1 MTLQPGDKLSKGKY
15 TIKEKLKTGRF
26 GITYLATVNSGAS
39 KEKKRNFLGRLRPP
53 KQEEPP
59 NQKPETVVIKTLNDG
74 IYEQAKNEE
83 IEKRNN
89 DLFKEAMALSSCKH
103 SHIVKFKYPLLEGG
117 KVYLIMEHI
126 AGDDLATLPDK
137 TLPEKDS
144 LTYIKQIGEAL
155 IEVHENELIHRD
167 VKPANIILKAGKQEA
182 ILIDF
187 GLARGF
193 DDILTT
199 VNPTTAKG
207 FAPPE
212 LYDPTAQRGP
222 YTDVY
227 SLAATL
233 YFLLT
238 GKVPPNAQNRHKE
251 KLVDPKNFNSSIS
264 DYVNKAIIKG
274 MELDWEK
281 RPQTMAEWL
290 KLLPLPVVEK
300 KPEPPNSEREALK
313 LSQQQTII
321 GIIALVVGLLT
332 ILVTFVVT
340 LYPQETREKIEQI
353 LPSPSPTPTPVES
366 PSQE

>member
-1 MTLQPGDKLSKGKY
+1 MALKEGDKLSKGQY
-15 TIKEKLKTGRF
+15 TIQDKLKIGRF
-26 GITYLATVNSGAS
+26 CITYLATVNSSLS
-39 KEKKRNFLGRLRPP
+39 KEKKWNFLGLLNPL
-53 KQEEPP
+53 KQEQPQ
-59 NQKPETVVIKTLNDG
+59 NQKLEKVVIKTLKDE
-74 IYEQAKNEE
+74 IYEEAKDEV

-89 DLFKEAMALSSCKH
+89 DLFKEAIALSRCKH
-103 SHIVKFKYPLLEGG
+103 PHIVTFKYPLLEGG

-137 TLPEKDS
+137 TLAEPAALS
-144 LTYIKQIGEAL
+144 YIKQIGEAL
-155 IEVHENELIHRD
+155 TTVHENKLVHRD
-167 VKPANIILKAGKQEA
+167 VKPANIVLRAGKAEA

-212 LYDPTAQRGP
+212 LYDPTAKRGP
-222 YTDVY
+222 YTDIY

-238 GKVPPNAQNRHKE
+238 GEVPPNATDRHKKNLVAPK
-251 KLVDPKNFNSSIS
+251 KLNSSIS
-264 DYVNKAIIKG
+264 DSVNKAIVKG

-290 KLLPLPVVEK
+290 ALLPLPAVEPE
-300 KPEPPNSEREALK
+300 PEPPNSEREDLK
-313 LSQQQTII
+313 LSKQQILI
-321 GIIALVVGLLT
+321 GIVSLFLAILTLLA
-332 ILVTFVVT
+332 T
-340 LYPQETREKIEQI
+340 LYGSEMKEEIEKFF
-353 LPSPSPTPTPVES
+353 PSATPTTVES